1 MYAWITKL
9 YSRHGLNTVNPLY
22 PNKKQIKKNK
32 VLRQVKK
39 NILFLYGLS

>member
-1 MYAWITKL
+1 MYAWVTKL
-9 YSRHGLNTVNPLY
+9 YSRHGPNTVNPLY